1 MSERQVKP
9 SHEPARPSL
18 PEGGGQP
25 VAPRL
30 PDRRDAVRDDI
41 VTWTDGDSGR
51 AGGTDAA
58 RRGVPLVPGA
68 GEEGSGGASR

>member
-1 MSERQVKP
+1 MSERLMKP

-18 PEGGGQP
+18 PEAGSQQ
-25 VAPRL
+25 VTPRL

-41 VTWTDGDSGR
+41 VTWTDGDAGR
-51 AGGTDAA
+51 DGTPDAA